1 MRRLCRS
8 LPNGNPHRNSIIESG
23 IPEHSVTTTCAYC
36 GVGCGFKAE
45 MRGQEVIR
53 MTPWKDGKA
62 NEGHACVKGR
72 FAFGYATHKD
82 RMTEPMIR
90 DSIDE
95 PWKKVSWDEALSFA
109 ASRLRGIQEKYG
121 QKSIGAISSS
131 RCTNEEVWLVQKWCE
146 RALAITTLIPVRAS
160 AFPNRI
166 RFEANAWR
174 VCWNSGFCLGR

>member
-1 MRRLCRS
+1 
-8 LPNGNPHRNSIIESG
+8 
-23 IPEHSVTTTCAYC
+23 
-36 GVGCGFKAE
+36 

-109 ASRLRGIQEKYG
+109 ASDFGHSGKVRSEKYRRDFF
-121 QKSIGAISSS
+121 I
-131 RCTNEEVWLVQKWCE
+131 
-146 RALAITTLIPVRAS
+146 ALHQ
-160 AFPNRI
+160 
-166 RFEANAWR
+166 
-174 VCWNSGFCLGR
+174 